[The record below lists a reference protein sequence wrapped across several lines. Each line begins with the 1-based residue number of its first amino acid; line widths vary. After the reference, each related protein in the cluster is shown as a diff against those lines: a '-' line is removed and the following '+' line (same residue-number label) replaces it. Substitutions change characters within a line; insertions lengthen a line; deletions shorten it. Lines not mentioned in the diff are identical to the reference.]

1 MVVILTLCPNYW
13 VTTLTYSILTHSTLL
28 KLLIVIPIKRSGMR
42 NLIYESIIV
51 QFITGRICPSPFIV
65 APRVG
70 AWIET
75 TNSICVISCTLSHP
89 AWVGGLKPVNAKRFN
104 WSTISGCDLELRIKK
119 VRA

>member
-75 TNSICVISCTLSHP
+75 GECKAFQLV
-89 AWVGGLKPVNAKRFN
+89 
-104 WSTISGCDLELRIKK
+104 DYLRLRLGVAHKK
-119 VRA
+119 SPSLT